1 MISVIGSI
9 NLDKVYT
16 VDKLPQKG
24 ETLISRQYQEFS
36 GGKGANQAVAAS
48 RLGARVT
55 FFGCVGEDTDGE
67 KLINNMQYENIN
79 TRFIKKSNEPTGSA
93 VIFVGEK
100 DNMIVVNPGANK
112 EVTTEYID
120 LNNVLFKESRY
131 IILQNEIPYETVKY
145 VINKYHNYAK
155 IIYNPAP
162 YRDVDTELLK
172 KVFLSTP
179 NYDECLALFGSVEK
193 AFEVLRTRLVVT
205 NGSEGVLYYDN
216 GIKTIPALQVKAYDT
231 TGAGDSFNGALVA
244 FLEKGLTTIQSL
256 KFANAAAALSVTQL
270 GAQSGM
276 PTYYELV
283 DFINKKV

>member
-24 ETLISRQYQEFS
+24 QTLKANNYQEFA

-67 KLINNMQYENIN
+67 KMINNLQYEHIN
-79 TRFIKKSNEPTGSA
+79 TRFIKKGNEPTGTA
-93 VIFVGEK
+93 VIFVGDE
-100 DNMIVVNPGANK
+100 DNIIVVNPGANK
-112 EVTTEYID
+112 EVTTDYID
-120 LNNVLFKESRY
+120 QNNVLFKESRF
-131 IILQNEIPYETVKY
+131 IILQNEVPYETVKY
-145 VINKYHNYAK
+145 VIEKYHNFAR

-162 YRDVDTELLK
+162 YTKVEPALLK

-179 NYDECLALFGSVEK
+179 NYEECLSLFGSIEQ
-193 AFEVLRTRLVVT
+193 AFETLRTRLVVT
-205 NGSEGVLYYDN
+205 NGSEGVMYYDN
-216 GIKTIPALQVKAYDT
+216 GIKTIPSLKVKVHDT
-231 TGAGDSFNGALVA
+231 TGAGDTFNGALVA
-244 FLEKGLTTIQSL
+244 FLEKGLSTIQSL
-256 KFANAAAALSVTQL
+256 KFANAAAALSVTQM

-283 DFINKKV
+283 DFINKRI